1 MVEKHMQAA
10 PRYEVYDQ
18 FAWFYARGWGQDF
31 HAQARGLLENHVF
44 PRLRAAARVLD
55 LCCGSGDLS
64 RELLAHGYQVTGLD
78 GSPEMLRYARQRVP
92 RTEFL
97 LEDARSFACEARF
110 DAVLSTYD
118 SLNHI
123 LSLEELEAVFANVF
137 RALVPGG
144 LFFFDLNMEE
154 AFATN
159 WHWHYATVEEDTVGV
174 TRTSYDPAAKT
185 GRADVTLFR
194 LEEGVWRRSDVV
206 VLERCYE
213 REEVTGGLARAG
225 FVEVQARPAWE
236 LGMGGD
242 SAVGREFFG
251 ALKPRLAE

>member
-1 MVEKHMQAA
+1 L
-10 PRYEVYDQ
+10 P
-18 FAWFYARGWGQDF
+18 
-31 HAQARGLLENHVF
+31 
-44 PRLRAAARVLD
+44 AAARVLD

-64 RELLAHGYQVTGLD
+64 RELLARGYQVTGLD

-144 LFFFDLNMEE
+144 LFFFDLHQLRSNR
-154 AFATN
+154 
-159 WHWHYATVEEDTVGV
+159 EDRPRRRDAV
-174 TRTSYDPAAKT
+174 PA
-185 GRADVTLFR
+185 
-194 LEEGVWRRSDVV
+194 
-206 VLERCYE
+206 
-213 REEVTGGLARAG
+213 GGG
-225 FVEVQARPAWE
+225 
-236 LGMGGD
+236 
-242 SAVGREFFG
+242 
-251 ALKPRLAE
+251 RLAALRRRGAGEML